1 MLTISC
7 LCLGFSPN
15 CWPCLRLDQ
24 TIKQAIR
31 ACASPVKAYRLRFP
45 PWGLRPVQGVCA
57 RATAQLHQSIPHLHF
72 TLHKCHEGLWLPKR
86 ANIPC
91 LSKHLEACHSFVPG
105 IPVPLSCPHVRATAS
120 IPKHS
125 GPPAPLIQV
134 AGRMPHFGLPPHSPS
149 LPENQS
155 VVTGRHLLRALSHCC
170 GEAIR
175 KRQALLQ
182 HEGHKAI
189 SPLCLRGWRRCHC
202 APPG

>member
-1 MLTISC
+1 M
-7 LCLGFSPN
+7 
-15 CWPCLRLDQ
+15 
-24 TIKQAIR
+24 K
-31 ACASPVKAYRLRFP
+31 ACRLRFP
-45 PWGLRPVQGVCA
+45 PWGLRPVQGVCT

-120 IPKHS
+120 IPKNS

-149 LPENQS
+149 PVRDSSRGSWPPLTPCAFSLLWRSENAGPFCNMKATRPFPPLVRGVGV
-155 VVTGRHLLRALSHCC
+155 VVTV
-170 GEAIR
+170 
-175 KRQALLQ
+175 
-182 HEGHKAI
+182 
-189 SPLCLRGWRRCHC
+189 PLRGKNRN
-202 APPG
+202 

>member
-1 MLTISC
+1 M
-7 LCLGFSPN
+7 
-15 CWPCLRLDQ
+15 
-24 TIKQAIR
+24 
-31 ACASPVKAYRLRFP
+31 KAYRLRFP

-120 IPKHS
+120 IPKNS

-149 LPENQS
+149 LPENRS
-155 VVTGRHLLRALSHCC
+155 VVTSRHLLRAPPHCC
-170 GEAIR
+170 GKAIR
-175 KRQALLQ
+175 KHQALLQ

-189 SPLCLRGWRRCHC
+189 SPPLSDGLTSLSLC
-202 APPG
+202 PS